1 MDMTNEMIDSFRNIR
16 IVRSIPKKI
25 GMIIKMDTVRF
36 IVFIT
41 ALASI
46 IKIIA

>member
-1 MDMTNEMIDSFRNIR
+1 MTKLAFLLGEENES
-16 IVRSIPKKI
+16 
-25 GMIIKMDTVRF
+25 MIIKMDTVRF